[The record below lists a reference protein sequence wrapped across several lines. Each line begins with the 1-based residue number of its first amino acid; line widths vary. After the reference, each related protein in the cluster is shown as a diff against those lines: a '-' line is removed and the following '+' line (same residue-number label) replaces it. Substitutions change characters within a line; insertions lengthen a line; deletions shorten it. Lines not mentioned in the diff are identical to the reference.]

1 MGRESWSNLDM
12 INPPARLPAS
22 DEADR
27 LCASAGRLA
36 GLGRFEE
43 AKAQYL
49 VAIAAAPTH
58 FGALNDFATLLY
70 QHDFRTAA
78 RTCYA
83 EAARHH
89 PANAT
94 GRINLANALLDDGQT
109 DEARIHYETALRLA
123 PDHPEA
129 LQGMANLLQGLG
141 DGVQAEAY
149 RQRSY
154 AARTIV
160 TLPCLGA
167 GRPCRVLRLV
177 SAAGGNVPT
186 RFLLDRSLFEIS
198 TLAVE
203 STAANGPLPPH
214 DLVFNAVGDAD
225 LAPEALDAAE
235 AVVARTKAPVINP
248 PAKVRPTGRVE
259 IARRLTDLPGVV
271 APRVVRA
278 PKERLEAEAQA
289 FGYPLLLRSPGFH
302 TGRNFVRVER
312 ADDLAAAAA
321 DLPGDEL
328 LLIQPLDA
336 RDASGRS
343 RKYRVMMI
351 GGRLYPLHLAISED
365 WKVHYFTA
373 DMAERPDHRAEEARF
388 LSDMEGVL
396 GARAVEGLNAIAEC
410 LGLDYA
416 GVDLGLNADGE
427 VLLFE
432 ANATM
437 VINPPDADP
446 RWDYRRGPVEAVLE
460 AVKGML
466 VGRVRGSPNSRSSR
480 PA

>member
-1 MGRESWSNLDM
+1 M
-12 INPPARLPAS
+12 INPPLWPPARLSA
-22 DEADR
+22 DEEADR
-27 LCASAGRLA
+27 LCASGGRQA
-36 GLGRFEE
+36 ELGRFEK
-43 AKAQYL
+43 AKADYL
-49 VAIAAAPTH
+49 AAIAVAPTH
-58 FGALNDFATLLY
+58 FAALNDFGALLY

-83 EAARHH
+83 EAIRHH
-89 PANAT
+89 PDNAT
-94 GRINLANALLDDGQT
+94 GRINLAGALLADGQT
-109 DEARIHYETALRLA
+109 DEARVQYVAALSLA
-123 PDHPEA
+123 PDHPDA
-129 LQGMANLLQGLG
+129 LQGMANLLQDLG
-141 DGVQAEAY
+141 DSSAAEAY
-149 RQRSY
+149 RRRSY

-160 TLPCLGA
+160 TQPCLGA
-167 GRPCRVLRLV
+167 GRPCRVLRLAA
-177 SAAGGNVPT
+177 AAGGNVPT

-203 STAANGPLPPH
+203 SGAAGGPLPPH

-225 LAPEALDAAE
+225 LCASALDVAE
-235 AVVARTKAPVINP
+235 AVLGRTDAPVINP
-248 PAKVRPTGRVE
+248 PARVRSTGRVE
-259 IARRLTDLPGVV
+259 IAERFADLPGVV
-271 APRVVRA
+271 APRVVKASRDG
-278 PKERLEAEAQA
+278 LEAEARS

-312 ADDLAAAAA
+312 GADLTAAASE
-321 DLPGDEL
+321 LPGDDL

-351 GGRLYPLHLAISED
+351 AGRLYPLHLAISDD

-388 LSDMEGVL
+388 LSDMAAVL
-396 GARAVEGLNAIAEC
+396 GMRAVAGLNAIAGR

-416 GVDLGLNADGE
+416 GIDFGLSPTGE

-437 VINPPDADP
+437 VVNPPDADP
-446 RWDYRRGPVEAVLE
+446 RWDYRRRPTEAILDAVRTMLLE
-460 AVKGML
+460 RAAAG
-466 VGRVRGSPNSRSSR
+466 N
-480 PA
+480 A